1 MDMVG
6 VKLGRLL
13 QQPVII
19 FVALLLFSTPPPS
32 TDAQLYRTD
41 VYEQVTLNALQA
53 LWGEWNKSTPNPA
66 SNLAGWSSTQP
77 YPCTQ
82 TYADGEPNW
91 RGVQCLTSISCVP
104 GETSTIDC
112 AAYVIG
118 LTLNNASI
126 TGTLPPEIGNIS
138 TLTTLELTGNPGLSG
153 PLPKEIGY
161 PILYILDLHDNAFS
175 GNLPDLSNA
184 RTLLTVDLSG
194 NRFNGTFP
202 LLQINT
208 WVSLQ
213 SLKLGRNS
221 FAGGIPQQAFTSMSQ
236 LATLDLSSNEFT
248 GAFPNLT
255 MCKGLQSLDFSKN
268 SLNGS
273 LPDLT
278 MLISLNTV
286 NLSNNHFT
294 GEFSLSSVVNTS
306 VLSTL
311 SVLDLSG
318 NQLTGSV
325 SLWDGSDLGSLK
337 DLYLDENHINGTLNV
352 TQLLERG
359 LVRLTSGNESEGLRT
374 LSLMNNSISNVI
386 YPDGSIGDISTVFR
400 LQGNPY
406 CQGDS
411 NDGTRC
417 FCQQFCFNSQGVL
430 KADNRKV
437 IILAA
442 VISTISAVFIVI
454 IIVAAV
460 LYRTRRYHRYLQL
473 QVRQKFE
480 EFDVKPTIFSYNELR
495 AATRDFHLDMK
506 LGEGG
511 YGAVYKG
518 ILPNKNVVAVKQL
531 FIKTSEAIDDFLNE
545 VILITGM
552 KHRNLVN
559 LKGCCLHGHQR
570 LLVYEYVDNYDI
582 DQILLRGE
590 NMTLVSWVAR
600 RNICLGVARGLHYL
614 HELAQPRILHRDI
627 KAGNILLDKNLEPK
641 IADFGLALLFPDEQS
656 HIMTVHV
663 AGTKG
668 YLAPEYAS
676 LGQLSEKVD
685 VFSFGVLCLEV
696 ASGRRNIDET
706 KPLDEAYLSRWAW
719 KLHREG
725 NLMDLV
731 DPTLSLRDDEK
742 FEVQRLINIALLCV
756 QNAPEQRPT
765 MARVVAM
772 LQNDTESEVV
782 VLSPGDD
789 EQSLDTVRLLAFGRS
804 DLATVKEE
812 GESSFVERGGSI
824 RHEGGDITISGTMLG
839 RSEMKAR

>member
-1 MDMVG
+1 MDTVG

-32 TDAQLYRTD
+32 TDAQLYRLD
-41 VYEQVTLNALQA
+41 VYEPVTLNALQA

-82 TYADGEPNW
+82 NYAGGEPNW
-91 RGVQCLTSISCVP
+91 RGVQCLTNISCGP
-104 GETSTIDC
+104 GVTSTIEC

-386 YPDGSIGDISTVFR
+386 YPVGSIGDISTVFR

-590 NMTLVSWVAR
+590 NKTLVSWVAR

-782 VLSPGDD
+782 VLSPGDE

-824 RHEGGDITISGTMLG
+824 RREGGDITISGTMLG